1 MCNASKCLVLFLD
14 IMESPTFRKLGD
26 LLENL
31 FEFDDE
37 CDAPSFHDLGESCKF
52 EKMYLRYMY
61 SPQGL

>member
-1 MCNASKCLVLFLD
+1 MINYFNIFILIPDSKFLD

-37 CDAPSFHDLGESCKF
+37 CDAPSFHDLGKLCEF
-52 EKMYLRYMY
+52 ELMK
-61 SPQGL
+61 

>member
-1 MCNASKCLVLFLD
+1 MCNASKYLVLFLD

-37 CDAPSFHDLGESCKF
+37 CDAPSFHDLGESYTC
-52 EKMYLRYMY
+52 
-61 SPQGL
+61 